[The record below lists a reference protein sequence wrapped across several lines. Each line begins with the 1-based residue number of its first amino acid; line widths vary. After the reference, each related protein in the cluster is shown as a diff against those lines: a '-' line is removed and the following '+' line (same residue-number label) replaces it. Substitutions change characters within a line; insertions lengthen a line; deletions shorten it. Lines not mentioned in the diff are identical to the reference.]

1 MDGDNVP
8 GKDERNRLPTT
19 PSETQVYEAIR
30 IALAEARTRV
40 VVTVNTAMVGVYH
53 EIGQRIAEAT
63 GERAEYGRSLLAYL
77 SERLT
82 AEFGKGF
89 TERNLRAMRQF
100 YEIFPIRHALRAELG
115 WSHYRLLM
123 RVEKPERRA
132 FYLKESADCGWT
144 SRQLERQI
152 NAFYYERLLAT
163 QKEQRPEIAGEVFR
177 LEPKKDADHIL
188 KDPYIL
194 EFLDLKENTKY
205 SESQL
210 EQGLIDKLQEFLLE
224 LGKGFSFVSRQKRIT
239 TEHGEHYY
247 IDLVFYNYILKCFV
261 VIDLKAGK
269 LTYQD
274 VGQIDFYVRLFD
286 EKIRRDDDNPTI
298 GLVLVTDKDESIV
311 KYSVLADKENLFA
324 SQYRLYLPT
333 EEALKAALERERERI
348 EQQIARHEGK
358 TDEI

>member
-1 MDGDNVP
+1 MMIDKNKP
-8 GKDERNRLPTT
+8 GKIEKGQSQSAQFDKEIYD
-19 PSETQVYEAIR
+19 SIR
-30 IALAEARTRV
+30 AALAEARTSV
-40 VVTVNTAMVGVYH
+40 VVAVNSAMVNVYW
-53 EIGQRIAEAT
+53 EIGRRITEAV

-82 AEFGKGF
+82 TEFGKGF
-89 TERNLRAMRQF
+89 TVANLRNMRQF
-100 YEIFPIRHALRAELG
+100 YLTFPNRYTLRSELT

-123 RVEKPERRA
+123 RVEEPDRRE
-132 FYLKESADCGWT
+132 FYLTEGAVSGWT

-152 NAFYYERLLAT
+152 DSFYYERLLAT
-163 QKEQRPEIAGEVFR
+163 QKENRPEIAGEI
-177 LEPKKDADHIL
+177 LKIEPKTDADYIL

-194 EFLDLKENTKY
+194 EFLDIKENARY
-205 SESQL
+205 SENGL

-224 LGKGFSFVSRQKRIT
+224 LGKGFSFVARQKRIT

-247 IDLVFYNYILKCFV
+247 IDLVFYNFILKCFI

-286 EKIRRDDDNPTI
+286 EKIKQADDNPTI

-311 KYSVLADKENLFA
+311 KYSVLADNENLFA
-324 SQYRLYLPT
+324 SKYRLYLPT
-333 EEALKAALERERERI
+333 EEELKAELQRERKIIEHRI
-348 EQQIARHEGK
+348 EDSEGDK
-358 TDEI
+358 E